1 MATYIELQN
10 QIAELQRAA
19 EEARV
24 KEIQGATEQIRKLM
38 EDFSLSIDD
47 IVGKD
52 KGEKRGGKA
61 KAKAAAVVQF
71 RDNEGNTW
79 SGRGRM
85 PGWLH
90 GKDKEQYRV
99 Q

>member
-19 EEARV
+19 EEARTN
-24 KEIQGATEQIRKLM
+24 EIQGAMDQIKKLM
-38 EDFSLSIDD
+38 QDFSLSVDD
-47 IVGKD
+47 IVGKG
-52 KGEKRGGKA
+52 KKRGGKA
-61 KAKAAAVVQF
+61 KTEGIVQF
-71 RDNEGNTW
+71 QDENGNTW

-85 PGWLH
+85 PGWLQ

>member
-1 MATYIELQN
+1 MASYIELQN

-19 EEARV
+19 EEARAQ
-24 KEIQGATEQIRKLM
+24 EIQGAIEQIKKLM
-38 EDFSLSIDD
+38 QDYGLSIND
-47 IVGKD
+47 IVSSGK
-52 KGEKRGGKA
+52 KRGGKA
-61 KAKAAAVVQF
+61 KADGVVQF

-85 PGWLH
+85 PGWLQ

-99 Q
+99 K

>member
-19 EEARV
+19 EEARAN
-24 KEIQGATEQIRKLM
+24 ESQGAIEQIRKLM
-38 EDFSLSIDD
+38 QDFSLSIDD
-47 IVGKD
+47 IVGKG
-52 KGEKRGGKA
+52 KKRGGKA
-61 KAKAAAVVQF
+61 KAEGAVQF
-71 RDNEGNTW
+71 RDDEGNTW

-85 PGWLH
+85 PGWLQ

>member
-19 EEARV
+19 EEARAN
-24 KEIQGATEQIRKLM
+24 ESQGAIEQIRKLM
-38 EDFSLSIDD
+38 ADFDLSIDD
-47 IVGKD
+47 IVGKG
-52 KGEKRGGKA
+52 KKSGGGKG
-61 KAKAAAVVQF
+61 KAQGVVQF

>member
-19 EEARV
+19 EEARA
-24 KEIQGATEQIRKLM
+24 KEIQGAMDQIRKLM
-38 EDFSLSIDD
+38 QDFSLSIND
-47 IVGKD
+47 IVGKG
-52 KGEKRGGKA
+52 KKSGGKG
-61 KAKAAAVVQF
+61 KAQGAVQF

-85 PGWLH
+85 PGWLQ